1 MKEVLG
7 ENETVHVG
15 VDFKNSAPDGRVAGA
30 SSLAVAAVFY
40 GFVYLFNYLISGNS
54 YGGNGSRN

>member
-1 MKEVLG
+1 MLG

-54 YGGNGSRN
+54 DGGNGSRN

>member
-40 GFVYLFNYLISGNS
+40 GFVYLFNYLIVLVLQIKL
-54 YGGNGSRN
+54 